1 MGTGKIAKA
10 AILGQQGGVWATSAG
25 FNVRLFPLLIMVH
38 RVDIVPQLGADEQ
51 SAILAALSNSEGAL
65 ASGLRL
71 EKQKYFV
78 FRADGR
84 SIYGKKAVSRIP
96 VRVIPTSQTPR
107 LGRWSYHRQD
117 QASRPC
123 RHLPTPSAGR
133 RIDSCR
139 RGPRGLLDQCR
150 LLDVFSGWTVVVN
163 QSKAKLYYCWL
174 RTRAVH
180 K

>member
-1 MGTGKIAKA
+1 MHARPSTYSPAYVDTNLVGTGKIAKA

-25 FNVRLFPLLIMVH
+25 FNVRLFPLLIVVH

-84 SIYGKKAVSRIP
+84 SIYGKKAVSRTP
-96 VRVIPTSQTPR
+96 VRVILSSKSPSIRPMELSSSRPSKPSLSPSTNPQRRPENR
-107 LGRWSYHRQD
+107 LLSSR
-117 QASRPC
+117 ASRI
-123 RHLPTPSAGR
+123 T
-133 RIDSCR
+133 
-139 RGPRGLLDQCR
+139 
-150 LLDVFSGWTVVVN
+150 
-163 QSKAKLYYCWL
+163 
-174 RTRAVH
+174 
-180 K
+180 